1 MKAFIE
7 KQKRFLLVAAA
18 LLLYGIH
25 SFLLRNQVRNIFSQN
40 IVWGKTQYAAVILA
54 SLFGIC
60 VYLGILSGI
69 RLLISKNKTFLGLLR
84 EFIIYFIPLFLLLL
98 CTWPGIFKGD
108 EFYVL
113 QAVRELRLSP
123 AQTGITSLFY
133 IACLR
138 FFPSMAAISFFQILI
153 ICCIYAY
160 IFYQLKLLYPGRKL
174 ILCRLVCFLLPVVD
188 AGLFTLRATLVG
200 WIFLLILCICFFA
213 WKKQELTTRQLLL
226 ISVLCGLITAWR
238 SEYVYLFFFIPP
250 AVKFVYRKTGKQ
262 TLLCLL
268 IIVLSFQGFNIPN
281 KIALNGSNKYPV
293 SLVINPLGNIFAQEE
308 IRGETAYDDI
318 MTINELIDVQ
328 ALRLHPSVRNISQYW
343 NIPDILPKEQLNAFM
358 SASIRLIFN
367 NFDRFLYYRW
377 QTFMHTNGM
386 VEDEINHPTA
396 PTSETIYTLT
406 YYGEDYK
413 NNYYFMQPLF
423 GENVRNAVI
432 DFLSCRNYQENNI
445 KTNVL
450 YPIFYN
456 CLPTLIIT
464 LLCMIIC
471 LFQRRFVPAGILFL
485 TAAQVVLIF
494 LTAPAMFFMY
504 YFCFY
509 LAGYF
514 GCALVCLELTGRKK
528 GSRHS
533 QLPS

>member
-1 MKAFIE
+1 MKALMN
-7 KQKRFLLVAAA
+7 KQKHFLLVAAA

-60 VYLGILSGI
+60 VYLGILISI
-69 RLLISKNKTFLGLLR
+69 RLLLKKNKLFLGLLQ
-84 EFIIYFIPLFLLLL
+84 EFIFYFIPLFLLLL

-113 QAVRELRLSP
+113 QAVRELRFSP

-138 FFPSMAAISFFQILI
+138 FFPSMAAIPFFQILI

-160 IFYQLKLLYPGRKL
+160 IFYQLKLLYPGKSL
-174 ILCRLVCFLLPVVD
+174 ILCRLVCFLLPVLD
-188 AGLFTLRATLVG
+188 GNLFTLRATLVG

-213 WKKQELTTRQLLL
+213 WKKQVLTVRQLLVL
-226 ISVLCGLITAWR
+226 SILCGFITAWR
-238 SEYVYLFFFIPP
+238 SEYFYLLLFLPLS
-250 AVKFVYRKTGKQ
+250 VKFVYHKNRKQ
-262 TLLCLL
+262 MLLCFLMIL
-268 IIVLSFQGFNIPN
+268 LSFVCFNIPN

-358 SASIRLIFN
+358 SASLRLILN
-367 NFDRFLYYRW
+367 NFDHFLYYRW

-386 VEDEINHPTA
+386 IPNEINHPTA
-396 PTSETIYTLT
+396 PTAETIYTLT

-413 NNYYFMQPLF
+413 NNYYFMQPVF
-423 GENVRNAVI
+423 GEKIRNTVI
-432 DFLSCRNYQENNI
+432 NFLSCRSYQENNI
-445 KTNVL
+445 QTNML

-464 LLCMIIC
+464 FICMVIC
-471 LFQRRFVPAGILFL
+471 LFQKKFVPAGILFL
-485 TAAQVVLIF
+485 TTAQVVPIF

-509 LAGYF
+509 LTGYF
-514 GCALVCLELTGRKK
+514 GCALTCLELNPQIK
-528 GSRHS
+528 HA
-533 QLPS
+533 PSCTKR